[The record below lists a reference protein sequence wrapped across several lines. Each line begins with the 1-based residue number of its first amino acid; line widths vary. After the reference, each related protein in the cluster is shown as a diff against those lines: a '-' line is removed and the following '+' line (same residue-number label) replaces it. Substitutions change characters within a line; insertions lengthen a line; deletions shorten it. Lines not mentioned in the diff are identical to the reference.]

1 MEKLENRDIICI
13 AGVDFE
19 PLWARTQQL
28 VWRLPESNRVLYVE
42 EPISILAPFKDP
54 SRWYK
59 WKLWREGIR
68 PKKTNLF
75 LFSPP
80 LLLPFANRYRFIN
93 RINQW
98 LMSKSLKK
106 ICHQLNFRHPILLT
120 YLPNTADL
128 VGKLGE
134 ELLIYD
140 CVDEH
145 AAFLG
150 FNADLVTRMEIDL
163 IKQADLVF
171 ATALPL
177 YEDKK
182 RYTDQIHL
190 LRNAADVEHFNKA
203 DDEATPIPEDVVH
216 IKAPVLGFIGRIK
229 EWIDLEL
236 IRQVAEARPEW
247 SIIMVGPVE
256 LDADISAFS
265 NLPNVYFVGS
275 KTKEELPA
283 YLKKFDVCLNPFRAG
298 KLSKAVNPLKLY
310 EYLSAGKPVVSTPM
324 PELEALGGLVEI
336 GHDLDGFIKAIERSL
351 NDSPRKKQERLD
363 FARDNSWDSRVK
375 ELCSKIGNLL

>member
-1 MEKLENRDIICI
+1 VGQNPNSWYGDFLKATGFYMLKNLSAFWHPLKTRP
-13 AGVDFE
+13 AGTSGNYGGKVSA
-19 PLWARTQQL
+19 L
-28 VWRLPESNRVLYVE
+28 
-42 EPISILAPFKDP
+42 
-54 SRWYK
+54 
-59 WKLWREGIR
+59 
-68 PKKTNLF
+68 KKTNLF

-216 IKAPVLGFIGRIK
+216 IKAPVSG
-229 EWIDLEL
+229 
-236 IRQVAEARPEW
+236 
-247 SIIMVGPVE
+247 
-256 LDADISAFS
+256 
-265 NLPNVYFVGS
+265 VYWQ
-275 KTKEELPA
+275 
-283 YLKKFDVCLNPFRAG
+283 D
-298 KLSKAVNPLKLY
+298 
-310 EYLSAGKPVVSTPM
+310 
-324 PELEALGGLVEI
+324 
-336 GHDLDGFIKAIERSL
+336 
-351 NDSPRKKQERLD
+351 
-363 FARDNSWDSRVK
+363 
-375 ELCSKIGNLL
+375 